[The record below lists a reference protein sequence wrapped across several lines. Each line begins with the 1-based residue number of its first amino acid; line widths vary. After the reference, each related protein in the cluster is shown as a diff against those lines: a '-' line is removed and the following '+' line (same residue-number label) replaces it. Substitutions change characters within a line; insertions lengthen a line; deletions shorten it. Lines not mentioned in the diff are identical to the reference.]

1 VSSRPRPGTPDQCS
15 AGELPLPSQ
24 VKRFGIEPPSRNAG
38 LVTVI
43 ALATWGSGSLG
54 LSPPPQPAGSAAS
67 SRSVRGRHTAP
78 RYREAVPRRTRILAY
93 GAAAVL
99 TVAGF
104 ASAALGGLAGQIAAI
119 ALVSAGLGG
128 ALLLGFYEV
137 GLSEDR
143 DRAEEEKRRR
153 RR

>member
-1 VSSRPRPGTPDQCS
+1 
-15 AGELPLPSQ
+15 
-24 VKRFGIEPPSRNAG
+24 
-38 LVTVI
+38 
-43 ALATWGSGSLG
+43 
-54 LSPPPQPAGSAAS
+54 
-67 SRSVRGRHTAP
+67 
-78 RYREAVPRRTRILAY
+78 VPRRRRILAY

-104 ASAALGGLAGQIAAI
+104 GSAALGGLAGQIAAI

-128 ALLLGFYEV
+128 ALLLAFYEV

>member
-1 VSSRPRPGTPDQCS
+1 VVS
-15 AGELPLPSQ
+15 
-24 VKRFGIEPPSRNAG
+24 KRR
-38 LVTVI
+38 
-43 ALATWGSGSLG
+43 
-54 LSPPPQPAGSAAS
+54 
-67 SRSVRGRHTAP
+67 
-78 RYREAVPRRTRILAY
+78 RILAY
-93 GAAAVL
+93 GTAAAL

-104 ASAALGGLAGQIAAI
+104 GSAALGGLAGQIAAI

-128 ALLLGFYEV
+128 ALLFAFYEV